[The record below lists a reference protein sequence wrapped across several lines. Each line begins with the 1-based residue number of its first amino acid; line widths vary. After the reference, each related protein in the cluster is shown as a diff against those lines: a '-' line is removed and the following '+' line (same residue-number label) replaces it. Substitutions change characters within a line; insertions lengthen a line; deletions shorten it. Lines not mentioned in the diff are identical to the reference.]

1 MGRAY
6 GIDIKRITLFI
17 FGGVAHLKHEPHAW
31 RAELWMAIAGPIT
44 SLVLG
49 ILFIVLGNLAIGVEM
64 DPQRPERV
72 FAALGPLP
80 TLLLWL
86 GPVNII
92 LALFNLVPGF
102 PLDGGRV
109 LRAIMWGITG
119 DLRLATR
126 WASIMGQAFAWF
138 LIVVGLVM
146 IFGARVPIFG
156 TGLIN
161 GLWLA
166 FIGWFLNNAA
176 LISYQQLLVREAL
189 EDVPVSRIMQSS
201 VSTIDPGVPVS
212 TLVDEHLM
220 RSDQRAYPVVEGER
234 FVGLVCLEDVRKLAR
249 QAWPHTKIREIMTR
263 AAYVAAVAAD
273 DDAAEAMLVLTR
285 RRVNQLPV
293 VENGKVQGI
302 VRRESGYRYTVIQRL
317 PASRPDRTSHCP
329 GQALKQNLRKALYG

>member
-1 MGRAY
+1 M
-6 GIDIKRITLFI
+6 
-17 FGGVAHLKHEPHAW
+17 
-31 RAELWMAIAGPIT
+31 
-44 SLVLG
+44 
-49 ILFIVLGNLAIGVEM
+49 
-64 DPQRPERV
+64 
-72 FAALGPLP
+72 
-80 TLLLWL
+80 
-86 GPVNII
+86 
-92 LALFNLVPGF
+92 
-102 PLDGGRV
+102 
-109 LRAIMWGITG
+109 
-119 DLRLATR
+119 
-126 WASIMGQAFAWF
+126 
-138 LIVVGLVM
+138 M

-201 VSTIDPGVPVS
+201 VSTIGPEVPVS
-212 TLVDEHLM
+212 TLVDEYLM

-263 AAYVAAVAAD
+263 AADVAAVAAD
-273 DDAAEAMLVLTR
+273 DAAAEAMLVLTR

-302 VRRESGYRYTVIQRL
+302 VRREDI
-317 PASRPDRTSHCP
+317 
-329 GQALKQNLRKALYG
+329 LKWLSLYGDPTLASQQA